1 MEHFATFTRRAAQ
14 FQLFL
19 TFCRQIHDTRQ
30 DVQFR
35 DAESN
40 IVRLITLFIFLYR
53 CGVCWLQDHVCLD
66 CSECGGYSLQR
77 PCPLC
82 DGRCASPWKR
92 DLTLVSTIQH
102 LQCTHIHAIRTCHQ
116 LMSCPNCFVKII
128 SLIGLITSTAVI
140 KWVCSVRPMTPE

>member
-1 MEHFATFTRRAAQ
+1 MQPRA
-14 FQLFL
+14 
-19 TFCRQIHDTRQ
+19 
-30 DVQFR
+30 
-35 DAESN
+35 AESN

-102 LQCTHIHAIRTCHQ
+102 LQCTHIHAVRTYHQ
-116 LMSCPNCFVKII
+116 LMSCPNCFETCCENHKLDINI
-128 SLIGLITSTAVI
+128 NSGDIMGLHPVQNGGCTHSRI
-140 KWVCSVRPMTPE
+140 KMFKLQYSDVTK